1 MNPRL
6 QNMFEV
12 GYFAGSKE
20 MIPSGWNVVDEDK
33 TYPTLSSRNPQV
45 YQPIEED
52 SVNGF
57 EDGRAGSES
66 SEEGSYSGNGT
77 SNAFSSTTR
86 MVEETSDEDEDVVS
100 AAAPRVSEFLH
111 STSLHWQFLH
121 LSPLSYD
128 HLSSSGSLTKTRLF
142 LSDPPDQDLGLK

>member
-1 MNPRL
+1 MNPGL

-33 TYPTLSSRNPQV
+33 TYPNISSRNPQV

-52 SVNGF
+52 SGNVF

-66 SEEGSYSGNGT
+66 SEDGNLYSGNGT
-77 SNAFSSTTR
+77 SNDFHSNTR
-86 MVEETSDEDEDVVS
+86 MTDEVTSDEDADVIPAV
-100 AAAPRVSEFLH
+100 ARRVSNF
-111 STSLHWQFLH
+111 SL
-121 LSPLSYD
+121 
-128 HLSSSGSLTKTRLF
+128 K
-142 LSDPPDQDLGLK
+142 PPAFAMLAVDSCPAALYCNPRAL